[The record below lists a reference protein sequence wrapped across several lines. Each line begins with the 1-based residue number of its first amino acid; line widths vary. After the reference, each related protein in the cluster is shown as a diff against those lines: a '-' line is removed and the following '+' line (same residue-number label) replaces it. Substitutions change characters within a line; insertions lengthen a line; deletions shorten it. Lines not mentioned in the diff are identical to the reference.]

1 VLGLDRLKLDGN
13 LLSRNYVC
21 SEVDVA
27 KGARADLAAN
37 PVFITDAKILN
48 SKMIG

>member
-1 VLGLDRLKLDGN
+1 MLGLDRLKLDGN
-13 LLSRNYVC
+13 LLSGNDVC

-27 KGARADLAAN
+27 KRTGADLAAN

-48 SKMIG
+48 SIMMS

>member
-1 VLGLDRLKLDGN
+1 MLGLDGLKLDGN
-13 LLSRNYVC
+13 LLSRDDIC

-27 KGARADLAAN
+27 KGAGTDLAAN

-48 SKMIG
+48 SIMMG